1 MAMDASAMTISFP
14 AMLGVIVQAATWLAT
29 GALLGL
35 LHFHSL
41 RMNVRRLI
49 GGEMLASLSLQLLR
63 FAVTAA
69 GLTLIAREI
78 GALPLIEAT
87 IGLLIARS
95 AVLRRELPQ
104 P

>member
-1 MAMDASAMTISFP
+1 MTISF
-14 AMLGVIVQAATWLAT
+14 AAIGGMMVQAAAWLAT
-29 GALLGL
+29 GVLLGL

-41 RMNVRRLI
+41 RMNVRCLI
-49 GGEMLASLSLQLLR
+49 AGEMLASLSLQLLR

-69 GLTLIAREI
+69 GLTLIAREL
-78 GALPLIEAT
+78 GALPLIEAA

-95 AVLRRELPQ
+95 AVLRRELRQ